1 MKNFSVKVEGKT
13 YWISRSIATA
23 VHVFKVINSDLY
35 VLAEKRG
42 SGVQYPGLYCIVCG
56 YLDYDETLQEG
67 AIRELREE
75 TGINITED
83 RLNLVDIYS
92 SPSENRQN
100 VTVHYYTFLK
110 ENEDFDL
117 TKAQGGE
124 ENEVEKIEWIKL
136 GKIKHEDELQINTEV
151 FSKYD
156 WAFNHDRKIMKTLK
170 MIYIINEE

>member
-1 MKNFSVKVEGKT
+1 MKNFAVKVEGNT

-35 VLAEKRG
+35 ALVEKRG

-117 TKAQGGE
+117 TKAKGGE